1 MTTTVQGIQFV
12 KKGASIGSGNLRDL
26 LLDSRFKMFK
36 FHSDDIRTLT
46 ITNGQSTALATF
58 PHGLGY
64 VPAFL
69 TYMGDNTHI
78 YQVPYR
84 KIWGP
89 PIEGGASDDHYFSYA
104 DATNIYIGY
113 KSNRLA
119 GLQTYYA
126 SDYWSTWFDSSGY
139 FTVGRDASNNAHDGA
154 FRFTDIILSGSDTII
169 RAKIQIGTDY
179 KEGSTSNVIKF
190 KTLGIDEDNTG
201 NFGSYPMSRNKTDAY
216 SSNERTVPYNYG
228 DNVEVDVVSQINEI
242 KARGGWAS
250 GNALGF
256 IINENSGATDA
267 EMGSYPD
274 GYGTKLELIKSGTS
288 DIDFRVIVFK
298 DKLHV

>member
-12 KKGASIGSGNLRDL
+12 KKGASIGSNNLRDL
-26 LLDSRFKMFK
+26 ILDSRFKMFK
-36 FHSDDIRTLT
+36 FHSDDIRTLI
-46 ITNGQSTALATF
+46 ITNGQTTALATF

-69 TYMGDNTHI
+69 AYMGDSSHI

-84 KIWGP
+84 KVWGP
-89 PIEGGASDDHYFSYA
+89 PIEGGASDDHYFAYA

-139 FTVGRDASNNAHDGA
+139 FTVGRDSGNNPHEGA
-154 FRFTDIILSGSDTII
+154 FRFKGINLLGSDTLI
-169 RAKIQIGTDY
+169 RAKIKMGTDY

-190 KTLGIDEDNTG
+190 KTYGIDEDNTPSF
-201 NFGSYPMSRNKTDAY
+201 NNPMGRSKTDAY
-216 SSNERTVPYNYG
+216 SSNERTVPINYG
-228 DNVEVDVVSQINEI
+228 DDVEVDVVDAVNEI
-242 KARGGWAS
+242 KARGGWS
-250 GNALGF
+250 TGNALGF
-256 IINENSGATDA
+256 IINENSGAVDA
-267 EMGSYPD
+267 EFGSYYS
-274 GYGTKLELIKSGTS
+274 GYGTQLELIKSGTS
-288 DIDFRVIVFK
+288 EIDFRVIVFK
-298 DKLHV
+298 DKLHA